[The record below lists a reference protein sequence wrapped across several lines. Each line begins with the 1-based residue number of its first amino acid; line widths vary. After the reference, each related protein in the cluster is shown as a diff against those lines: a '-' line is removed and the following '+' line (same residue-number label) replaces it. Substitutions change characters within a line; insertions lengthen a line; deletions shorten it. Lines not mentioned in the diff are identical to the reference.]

1 MIYSAVGLALALG
14 IAAMALGRGRS
25 RGGYYEREV
34 YGMSRTT
41 HVAYGAIGLAFA
53 AFFCAALGL
62 GLVSAGI
69 AALALYAVIAVFYLS
84 SFLRGASDIDE

>member
-1 MIYSAVGLALALG
+1 MFYSAAGLVLSLG
-14 IAAMALGRGRS
+14 IAAIALRRSRS
-25 RGGYYEREV
+25 RGGYYEGEV

-41 HVAYGAIGLAFA
+41 HVVYGAIGVAFA
-53 AFFCAALGL
+53 AFFCAALWR

-69 AALALYAVIAVFYLS
+69 AALALYAVISLFYLS